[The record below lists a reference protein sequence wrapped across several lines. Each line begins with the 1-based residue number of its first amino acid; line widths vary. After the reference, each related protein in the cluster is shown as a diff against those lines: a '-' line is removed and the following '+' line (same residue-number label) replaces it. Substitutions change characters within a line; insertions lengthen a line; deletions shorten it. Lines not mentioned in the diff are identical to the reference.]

1 MKRNKGFTIIEL
13 MVVIAILGILFAFIM
28 PKVLS
33 LKQKVETK
41 TNIVIEQTQP
51 KTDQLEKLE

>member
-1 MKRNKGFTIIEL
+1 MKRNKGFTILEL
-13 MVVIAILGILFAFIM
+13 MIVIAILGILFAFVM

-41 TNIVIEQTQP
+41 TNAVIEQVQP
-51 KTDQLEKLE
+51 NPNQLEKLE